1 MYAIYVLENGRIGSA
16 TYPKF
21 ASDSVKEAYT
31 QEDMMP
37 GYYLVEQLPEG
48 SLTDYRY
55 CDGKYIYDPVTDAA
69 EASALDLIE
78 AQVTYTAMMTGT
90 LLEG

>member
-16 TYPKF
+16 NYPKF
-21 ASDSVKEAYT
+21 AADSVKEAYT

-48 SLTDYRY
+48 SLSDYRY
-55 CDGKYIYDPVTDAA
+55 CDGEYVYDPVEDAQMP
-69 EASALDLIE
+69 SAMDLIE